1 MELTRKTATKIALV
15 GIDDD
20 SVITYSMGPCFTLKL
35 VPCPKIAEI
44 SRDGNTNRTIFPS
57 GYDRANQPCYPFN
70 AVFNKDLTIV
80 AYSIYVLN
88 NEFFEPE
95 KAGTYLSLAG

>member
-1 MELTRKTATKIALV
+1 MELTRKSATKIALV

-20 SVITYSMGPCFTLKL
+20 SVITYSMGPCFTLKG
-35 VPCPKIAEI
+35 VPCPIIGEI
-44 SRDGNTNRTIFPS
+44 SRDGNTNCTIFPS
-57 GYDRANQPCYPFN
+57 GYDRANQPCYSFN
-70 AVFNKDLTIV
+70 ALFSKDLTIV

>member
-20 SVITYSMGPCFTLKL
+20 SVTYSKGPCFTLKL
-35 VPCPKIAEI
+35 VPCPKIGEI

-57 GYDRANQPCYPFN
+57 GYDRANQPCCPFN